1 MRLEKSFLILAT
13 MLKGVK
19 NSLYNKIKKY
29 FIIISLIVPFFI
41 LLGTMLSY
49 KIFSPMISA
58 IITGNKSMFFSF
70 ISSSMLN
77 VTLITFVVYII
88 LINSNNDSSNYSKI
102 IKWLPLTKQEKIC
115 AQTLQELF
123 FIVITNLCYVVFF
136 HLPSFIG
143 CKVSIKF
150 MTIYLLSVIIQSLL
164 TYFLL
169 NIIYLSII
177 RLLYFISHKQFIR
190 ELASIILGVNS
201 FIYLVSKINLESLL
215 VKSKTY
221 SLSIVN
227 ILLPITDM
235 FMGYEYFNYA
245 DVRNCL
251 VISGIILFLGIFI
264 TIILGGIELDNRNLM
279 LFKYIP
285 KSNNKFLWIVIKEI
299 KHIARSE
306 TNISNFFVLICVIIS
321 VGFLDASTIN
331 TTVVNLLLSSFCSI
345 FSLNSFGEDRNFSI
359 YSNIVPISN
368 KLISYG
374 KLIGNLIVG
383 ILIYAILYFIVFTYL
398 GMDLDIF
405 KDGILYTALGVV
417 VIYTYGIVV
426 PVREKEPFSNII
438 VFLSFAAICILIS
451 VISMTFSGSYLY
463 EFIVGSV
470 VVIIFMIP
478 RLYKLNSLLD

>member
-1 MRLEKSFLILAT
+1 M
-13 MLKGVK
+13 
-19 NSLYNKIKKY
+19 
-29 FIIISLIVPFFI
+29 
-41 LLGTMLSY
+41 
-49 KIFSPMISA
+49 
-58 IITGNKSMFFSF
+58 
-70 ISSSMLN
+70 
-77 VTLITFVVYII
+77 
-88 LINSNNDSSNYSKI
+88 
-102 IKWLPLTKQEKIC
+102 
-115 AQTLQELF
+115 
-123 FIVITNLCYVVFF
+123 
-136 HLPSFIG
+136 
-143 CKVSIKF
+143 
-150 MTIYLLSVIIQSLL
+150 
-164 TYFLL
+164 
-169 NIIYLSII
+169 
-177 RLLYFISHKQFIR
+177 
-190 ELASIILGVNS
+190 
-201 FIYLVSKINLESLL
+201 
-215 VKSKTY
+215 
-221 SLSIVN
+221 SIVN

-359 YSNIVPISN
+359 YSNIVPISS

-405 KDGILYTALGVV
+405 KDGILYTSLGVV

>member
-1 MRLEKSFLILAT
+1 MRLEKSFLILTT

-41 LLGTMLSY
+41 LLGTILSY
-49 KIFSPMISA
+49 KIFSPVISA

-102 IKWLPLTKQEKIC
+102 IKWLPLTKQEKIF

-123 FIVITNLCYVVFF
+123 FIVITNLSYVIFF

-143 CKVSIKF
+143 SKVSIKF
-150 MTIYLLSVIIQSLL
+150 ITIYLLSIIIQSLL

-177 RLLYFISHKQFIR
+177 RLLYFISHKKFIR
-190 ELASIILGVNS
+190 ELASIILGINS

-221 SLSIVN
+221 SFSIIN

-235 FMGYEYFNYA
+235 FMGYKYFNYA

-251 VISGIILFLGIFI
+251 VASGIILFLGVFI
-264 TIILGGIELDNRNLM
+264 TIMFGGIELDNRNLM

-285 KSNNKFLWIVIKEI
+285 KNNNKFLWIVIKEI

-306 TNISNFFVLICVIIS
+306 TNISNFFVLISIIVS
-321 VGFLDASTIN
+321 VGFLDSSTIN
-331 TTVVNLLLSSFCSI
+331 STLANLLLSSFCSM

-359 YSNIVPISN
+359 YSNIVPVSS
-368 KLISYG
+368 KLIPYG

-383 ILIYAILYFIVFTYL
+383 ILIYTVLYFIVFTYL
-398 GMDLDIF
+398 GMDLNIF
-405 KDGILYTALGVV
+405 KDGILYTALGIV

-438 VFLSFAAICILIS
+438 VFLSFAAICILIAI
-451 VISMTFSGSYLY
+451 ISMTFSGLYLY
-463 EFIVGSV
+463 ESIVTSV

-478 RLYKLNSLLD
+478 KLYKLNSLLE